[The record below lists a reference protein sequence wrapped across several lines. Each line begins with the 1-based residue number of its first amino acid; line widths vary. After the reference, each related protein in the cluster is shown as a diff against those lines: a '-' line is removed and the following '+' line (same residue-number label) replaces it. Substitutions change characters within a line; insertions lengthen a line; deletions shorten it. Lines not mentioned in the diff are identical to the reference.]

1 MSAGIQLILLHILI
15 FADIWVRTFYFIK
28 YFSGRCAFLYI
39 YFSTSI
45 SNLKSHSKQTLKYK
59 TQQARWHK
67 HLGPRQIFEISI
79 QRRSDSEFHAK
90 WEPSCAVFSRGPEG
104 SMNQA
109 YSIEIFVPIIE
120 YTLNFFPNHLPWS
133 RANKIMA

>member
-1 MSAGIQLILLHILI
+1 MSAV
-15 FADIWVRTFYFIK
+15 FADIRPIGYGAPASLAVIVCQDFFLNLFQDAVHCYK
-28 YFSGRCAFLYI
+28 YFSN
-39 YFSTSI
+39 SM

-90 WEPSCAVFSRGPEG
+90 
-104 SMNQA
+104 
-109 YSIEIFVPIIE
+109 
-120 YTLNFFPNHLPWS
+120 
-133 RANKIMA
+133 